1 MIYQEELPA
10 LCRMARPFV
19 RGGIAL
25 VLRLCDGDRNVR
37 NIEDYFHMAECWL
50 SEFRTWTGK

>member
-1 MIYQEELPA
+1 
-10 LCRMARPFV
+10 MARPFV